1 MSWVYLV
8 IAGLFEC
15 GFTTALRYV
24 DETWPWKPIVL
35 FLISSAL
42 SFFFLT
48 LALRTLPLGT
58 AYAVWT
64 GLGAAGTVLIGLI
77 WYNEPAETMRM
88 VFLMLLIG
96 SIVGLKLVSAH

>member
-24 DETWPWKPIVL
+24 DASWPWRPIALFVL
-35 FLISSAL
+35 CAAL
-42 SFFFLT
+42 SFFFLS
-48 LALRTLPLGT
+48 LSLRTLPMGT

-64 GLGAAGTVLIGLI
+64 GLGAAGTVLIGI
-77 WYNEPAETMRM
+77 TWYNESTDTMRM
-88 VFLMLLIG
+88 LFLVLLLG
-96 SIVGLKLVSAH
+96 SIAGLKLVSTH